1 MDFRQPD
8 DNPRRCPDDP
18 HGNAPTPQ
26 SPADDDLGRAAWC
39 LDHAVDHTHG
49 AAERLRAEQEAL
61 AVALHEGPVQNF
73 TMLGI
78 RLEHA
83 RARLARGEIAETEQA
98 LSRLQVALANEI
110 STLRRLLG
118 AARC

>member
-1 MDFRQPD
+1 MDLRQSD
-8 DNPRRCPDDP
+8 DPGRLPDDP
-18 HGNAPTPQ
+18 HGDAPT
-26 SPADDDLGRAAWC
+26 SKCPAHDDLGRAAWC
-39 LDHAVDHTHG
+39 VDDAHG

-61 AVALHEGPVQNF
+61 AIALHEGPVQNF

-83 RARLARGEIAETEQA
+83 RARLARGEIAETERA
-98 LSRLQVALANEI
+98 LSRLQLALANEI